1 MTKSRFMEKQQPV
14 LVVEKDKVYVYI
26 CLNETEVT
34 EDHTNGEE
42 SAEPVTMYEYDY
54 NEIIEDMGILD
65 IDDVKTNP
73 EKYLNYEKAIEKTDK
88 ERSAELEVMNAE
100 LSTTV
105 DSILTD
111 VLPTL
116 MSV

>member
-1 MTKSRFMEKQQPV
+1 MEKQPSAK
-14 LVVEKDKVYVYI
+14 VVEKDKVYVYI
-26 CLNETEVT
+26 CLNEKEVT
-34 EDHTNGEE
+34 EDYINSEE

-54 NEIIEDMGILD
+54 NEIIEDIGVLD

-73 EKYLNYEKAIEKTDK
+73 EKYLNYEKAVEKTDK
-88 ERSAELEVMNAE
+88 ERIAELEVMNTE

-116 MSV
+116 MGA

>member
-1 MTKSRFMEKQQPV
+1 MTKSRFMEKQPSAK
-14 LVVEKDKVYVYI
+14 VVEKDKVYVYI
-26 CLNETEVT
+26 CLNEKEVT
-34 EDHTNGEE
+34 EDHISEE

-54 NEIIEDMGILD
+54 KEIIEDIGVLD
-65 IDDVKTNP
+65 IDDVKANP
-73 EKYLNYEKAIEKTDK
+73 EKYLNYEKAVEKTDK
-88 ERSAELEVMNAE
+88 ERIAELEAMNAE

-116 MSV
+116 MGA

>member
-1 MTKSRFMEKQQPV
+1 MTKSRFMEKQPSAK
-14 LVVEKDKVYVYI
+14 VVEKDKVYVYI
-26 CLNETEVT
+26 CLNEKEVT
-34 EDHTNGEE
+34 EDYINSEE

-54 NEIIEDMGILD
+54 NEIIEDIGVLD

-73 EKYLNYEKAIEKTDK
+73 EKYLNYEKAVEKTDK
-88 ERSAELEVMNAE
+88 ERIAELEVMNTE

-116 MSV
+116 MGA

>member
-1 MTKSRFMEKQQPV
+1 MTKSRFMEKQPSV
-14 LVVEKDKVYVYI
+14 KVVEKDKVYAYV

-34 EDHTNGEE
+34 ENHVNDGE
-42 SAEPVTMYEYDY
+42 SVPITMYEYDY
-54 NEIIEDMGILD
+54 NEIIEDIGILD
-65 IDDVKTNP
+65 IDDVKANP
-73 EKYLNYEKAIEKTDK
+73 EKYLDYKKSTEKTDK
-88 ERSAELEVMNAE
+88 ERIVELEAMNAE

-116 MSV
+116 MGT

>member
-1 MTKSRFMEKQQPV
+1 MTKSRFMEKQPSAK
-14 LVVEKDKVYVYI
+14 VVEKDKVYVYI
-26 CLNETEVT
+26 CLNEKEVT
-34 EDHTNGEE
+34 EDHISEE

-54 NEIIEDMGILD
+54 KEIIEDIGVLD
-65 IDDVKTNP
+65 IDDVKANP
-73 EKYLNYEKAIEKTDK
+73 EKYLNYEKATVKTDK
-88 ERSAELEVMNAE
+88 ERIAELEAMNTE

-116 MSV
+116 MGA

>member
-26 CLNETEVT
+26 CLNEKEVT
-34 EDHTNGEE
+34 EDHINSEE
-42 SAEPVTMYEYDY
+42 SAESITMYEYDY
-54 NEIIEDMGILD
+54 KEIIEDIGVLD

-73 EKYLNYEKAIEKTDK
+73 EKYLNYEKAVEKTDK
-88 ERSAELEVMNAE
+88 ERIAELEAMNAE

-111 VLPTL
+111 VLPAL
-116 MSV
+116 MGA